1 MADAD
6 ELCAQPPG
14 REGVEDGG
22 VVLDT
27 RGMERLMSAG
37 LDWAGVVVA
46 ASDTFL
52 IRNQLC
58 DRVGALDRIADIE
71 RIRGGTGTRISG
83 YAVLAGQRMEDTE
96 VRL

>member
-1 MADAD
+1 
-6 ELCAQPPG
+6 
-14 REGVEDGG
+14 
-22 VVLDT
+22 
-27 RGMERLMSAG
+27 MSAG

-52 IRNQLC
+52 AQSALRQ
-58 DRVGALDRIADIE
+58 VGALDRIADIE